1 MSYWGDSAINAF
13 VNLTPSSPWAV
24 KVAEQWKGL
33 PFGKYLHQSPPRRQ
47 RTLTG
52 PVDPSQHSLWHRLQ
66 IFSNV
71 STSQHTL
78 EQTHSP
84 FFSRL
89 PLDIRIIIYELVLG
103 GMVFHI
109 ESATPQSR
117 IYHLIC
123 NRPLAI
129 DEPNHQCHELT
140 TQRPSSAPR
149 DDYQE
154 ASGLLPL
161 LVTCRRAYSE
171 CVGTLYSAN
180 TFQFTSNHAAFRL
193 LKVMVPPQRL
203 RSLRHFRMVMRLPHH
218 PHMNSRSKRDWAA
231 LWEFFAGEMVGL
243 QSLYLKLLMLHDTQ
257 EQVRRTEDAEGA
269 EWIWPMVGMAAAVS
283 RTRGCRVEVMTGGE
297 VQDLGRMLKET
308 ASADVAVNDA
318 ALVRSVCVQV
328 HRRMRISL
336 GGGG

>member
-1 MSYWGDSAINAF
+1 M
-13 VNLTPSSPWAV
+13 
-24 KVAEQWKGL
+24 
-33 PFGKYLHQSPPRRQ
+33 
-47 RTLTG
+47 
-52 PVDPSQHSLWHRLQ
+52 
-66 IFSNV
+66 
-71 STSQHTL
+71 
-78 EQTHSP
+78 
-84 FFSRL
+84 
-89 PLDIRIIIYELVLG
+89 VLG

-123 NRPLAI
+123 NRPHAI
-129 DEPNHQCHELT
+129 NEPNHQCHELT

-149 DDYQE
+149 EDYQE

-193 LKVMVPPQRL
+193 LKVMIPPQRL

-218 PHMNSRSKRDWAA
+218 PHMNSRSKRDWSA
-231 LWEFFAGEMVGL
+231 LWEFFADEMVGL

-257 EQVRRTEDAEGA
+257 EQIRRTEDAEGA
-269 EWIWPMVGMAAAVS
+269 EWIRPMVGMAAAVN
-283 RTRGCRVEVMTGGE
+283 RTRRCRVEVVTGGE
-297 VQDLGRMLKET
+297 VQDLGRTLKEV
-308 ASADVAVNDA
+308 ASADVGFNDA
-318 ALVRSVCVQV
+318 ALVQSVCMQV